1 MIGKIC
7 LLLGVSASVA
17 LGFRFEGSV
26 DKTKVQEILGEWN
39 NFKETNKN
47 ELQGST
53 FTLQMELA
61 EIFENAKADVQVHY
75 GRVVQPVAQKYAE
88 LLKTMKVNKDL
99 CDERCIVEQCF
110 QPNSWVMNYTCVI
123 NTCNCGLED
132 LPATMN
138 KFSELNETVAQQ

>member
-47 ELQGST
+47 EL
-53 FTLQMELA
+53 
-61 EIFENAKADVQVHY
+61 
-75 GRVVQPVAQKYAE
+75 
-88 LLKTMKVNKDL
+88 
-99 CDERCIVEQCF
+99 
-110 QPNSWVMNYTCVI
+110 
-123 NTCNCGLED
+123 
-132 LPATMN
+132 
-138 KFSELNETVAQQ
+138 